1 MYWLADCLI
10 GILIMV
16 YEIIPIFLGSVI
28 HDITETTK
36 GHFFHC
42 YIVSPKNDRFSPC
55 FLLRPGSPFEQRFLS
70 KLTLQK
76 KKVVPALSSQEHT
89 LDYSKQ
95 IQKRK
100 KRSCNSWG
108 HDPATASRQ
117 RNSKNQS
124 TKCAVL
130 PKSHMSSFISEM
142 AKQTI
147 NFKSF
152 WVDFKHLGSEK
163 IDTVDLQLFL
173 FNTSPI
179 LLQYAKKA
187 TTLKE
192 QKKSLLKLQN
202 QGVYVALF
210 FQMFIL
216 FFPRRDL

>member
-1 MYWLADCLI
+1 MTGFPPAFCWDPVPRLNSGFCQNWHY
-10 GILIMV
+10 
-16 YEIIPIFLGSVI
+16 
-28 HDITETTK
+28 K
-36 GHFFHC
+36 
-42 YIVSPKNDRFSPC
+42 
-55 FLLRPGSPFEQRFLS
+55 
-70 KLTLQK
+70 K